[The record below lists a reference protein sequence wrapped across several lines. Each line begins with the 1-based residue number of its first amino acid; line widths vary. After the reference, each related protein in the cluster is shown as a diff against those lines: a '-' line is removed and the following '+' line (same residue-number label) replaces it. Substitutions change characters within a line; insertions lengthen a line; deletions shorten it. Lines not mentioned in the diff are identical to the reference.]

1 VKLIEV
7 AVVVV
12 VEVVVEATLTV
23 EVVAVTIIDSFVSY
37 NFQETIHS
45 FHRTNRT

>member
-7 AVVVV
+7 VEVVVV
-12 VEVVVEATLTV
+12 VEVVEATLTV
-23 EVVAVTIIDSFVSY
+23 EVVAVTIIHFLVSY

-45 FHRTNRT
+45 FHCTNRT

>member
-1 VKLIEV
+1 MKLIEV

-12 VEVVVEATLTV
+12 VEVEATLTV
-23 EVVAVTIIDSFVSY
+23 EVVAVTIIHSFVSY